1 MIQHFENNAVI
12 TNKEPDLRTS
22 TQSGFFVDY
31 SKAIDYNTT
40 IEKQEGSVTIWLY
53 QKSILIQ

>member
-22 TQSGFFVDY
+22 TQSGF
-31 SKAIDYNTT
+31 SLI
-40 IEKQEGSVTIWLY
+40 ILRQ
-53 QKSILIQ
+53 SIIIQL

>member
-1 MIQHFENNAVI
+1 MIQYFENNAVI

-40 IEKQEGSVTIWLY
+40 IESRKGT
-53 QKSILIQ
+53 